1 MTQYRFLATSPKG
14 LGSLLVPEMS
24 ELGALDVRETVAG
37 VTFKGGLVA
46 RKRYCVT
53 DCPAQ

>member
-37 VTFKGGLVA
+37 VTFKGDWVSGTAPVSTA
-46 RKRYCVT
+46 
-53 DCPAQ
+53 A